1 MSYIL
6 DYAKLIDTEQN
17 DPTLLVNDYVKRMYD
32 EIVENILN
40 PKQFHLNEELAK
52 KHIDFIQK
60 FCKTSQGS
68 FGQTLKLEPFQLAML
83 ETTFGM
89 VDDDDIRQY
98 QEVNFICGRKNGKTT
113 LLSSVA
119 LDLLCN
125 DKEGAPEIYFIATK
139 YDQAKKGFD
148 ECVRMRAQ
156 SPMLEKHTR
165 KRAFDLYFPRNMGFI
180 KPIAS
185 DVKKLDGL
193 NPHTVIIDE
202 LGALPNRQIYDDMKQ
217 AMYARKQP
225 ILFCISTNN
234 WIRKGVYDAQ
244 VSYGKKMLT
253 GSIHDDRF
261 LFLYYALDDKVQI
274 KNEKYWIMANPGLG
288 TIKDIDKL
296 RDSVS
301 KANHD
306 PDYYPTVAVKDF
318 NLNENPTTAWL
329 TNDAAVNETEVDIS
343 YLENSYAVGGCDL
356 SSTYDLTCA
365 SLLIKKPNDEKTYIL
380 QHYFLPQ
387 KRVDEVEAQD
397 EPEAPYK
404 QWADEGYLT
413 ISPGSQVSFHQV
425 TEWFIKM
432 VEEHDIR
439 PLWIGYD
446 RALAGYWVEDMEN
459 YGFELMKIAQ
469 GAKTWTYP
477 FKSLKAEFMDHTI
490 VYQNNPITYWC
501 LLNTAVDSKNED
513 GIESQRPI
521 KIQQH
526 RRIDGTV
533 SMLNAYTAYIEHQA
547 EYQNY
552 IK

>member
-6 DYAKLIDTEQN
+6 DYANQIDIEQN
-17 DPTLLVNDYVKRMYD
+17 NPQILVNDYVRRMYD
-32 EIVENILN
+32 EIVENVIN
-40 PKQFHLNEELAK
+40 PKQFHLNQDIANR
-52 KHIDFIQK
+52 HIDFIQK
-60 FCKTSQGS
+60 FCKTSQGA
-68 FGQTLKLEPFQLAML
+68 FGEPLKLEPFQLAML
-83 ETTFGM
+83 EATFGM
-89 VDDDDIRQY
+89 VDDYDNRQY

-113 LLSSVA
+113 SLAAVA

-125 DKEGAPEIYFIATK
+125 DKEGSPEIYFIATK

-165 KRAFDLYFPRNMGFI
+165 KRAFDLYFPRNFGFI

-193 NPHTVIIDE
+193 NPHAVIIDE

-225 ILFCISTNN
+225 LLFCISTNN

-244 VSYGKKMLT
+244 ITYGKKMLDGT
-253 GSIHDDRF
+253 IKDDRF
-261 LFLYYALDDKVQI
+261 LFLYYALDNKTQI

-288 TIKDIDKL
+288 TIKDIEKL
-296 RDSVS
+296 RDSVK
-301 KANHD
+301 KADHD

-329 TNDAAVNETEVDIS
+329 TNDAAVNEKEVDLS

-365 SLLIKKPNDEKTYIL
+365 SLLIKKPNDPNTYVL
-380 QHYFLPQ
+380 QHFFLPQ
-387 KRVDEVEAQD
+387 KRIAEIEEQD

-404 QWADEGYLT
+404 IWADQGYLT

-425 TEWFIKM
+425 TEWFIDM
-432 VEEHDIR
+432 VETHDIR

-459 YGFELMKIAQ
+459 YGFEMMKIAQ

-477 FKSLKAEFMDHTI
+477 FKQLKTEFMDHTL
-490 VYQNNPITYWC
+490 VYQNNPLTYWC
-501 LLNTAVDSKNED
+501 LINTAVDSKNED

-547 EYQNY
+547 EYENY

>member
-6 DYAKLIDTEQN
+6 DYAKQIDTEQN
-17 DPTLLVNDYVKRMYD
+17 NPQILVNDYVKKMYD
-32 EIVENILN
+32 VLVENVIN
-40 PKQFHLNEELAK
+40 PKQFHLDEKIAK
-52 KHIDFIQK
+52 RHIGFIQK
-60 FCKTSQGS
+60 FCRTSQGN
-68 FGQTLKLEPFQLAML
+68 FNQPLKLEPFQLAML
-83 ETTFGM
+83 EATFGM
-89 VDDDDIRQY
+89 VDDDGLRQY

-113 LLSSVA
+113 ALSAVA

-125 DKEGAPEIYFIATK
+125 DKEGSPEIYFIATK

-148 ECVRMRAQ
+148 ECVRMRQQ
-156 SPMLEKHTR
+156 SPLLEKHTR
-165 KRAFDLYFPRNMGFI
+165 KRAFDLYFPRNFGFI

-193 NPHTVIIDE
+193 NPHAVIIDE
-202 LGALPNRQIYDDMKQ
+202 LGALPNRSIYDDMKQ

-244 VSYGKKMLT
+244 VSYGKKMLD
-253 GSIHDDRF
+253 GSIKDDRF
-261 LFLYYALDDKVQI
+261 LFLYYALDNKTQI
-274 KNEKYWIMANPGLG
+274 KDEKYWIMANPGLG
-288 TIKDIDKL
+288 PIKDLDKL
-296 RDSVS
+296 RASVA
-301 KANHD
+301 KGDHD
-306 PDYYPTVAVKDF
+306 PDYFPTLCVKDF

-329 TNDAAVNETEVDIS
+329 TNDAAVNETEVPME

-365 SLLIKKPNDEKTYIL
+365 SLLIKKPNDPKTYVL
-380 QHYFLPQ
+380 QHFFLPQ
-387 KRVDEVEAQD
+387 KRIDEIEAQE

-404 QWADEGYLT
+404 LWAEQGYMT
-413 ISPGSQVSFHQV
+413 ISPGSQVSYHQV
-425 TEWFIKM
+425 TEWFIDM
-432 VEEHDIR
+432 VEQHDIR

-446 RALAGYWVEDMEN
+446 RALAGYWVEDMEA
-459 YGFELMKIAQ
+459 YGFEMMKIAQ

-477 FKSLKAEFMDHTI
+477 FKQLKAEFMDHNL
-490 VYQNNPITYWC
+490 VYQNNPLTYWC
-501 LLNTAVDSKNED
+501 LINTAVDSKNED

-521 KIQQH
+521 KIQHH

-547 EYQNY
+547 EYENY